1 MIEQHHQV
9 NGHEFAQAQGDDE
22 EQGNLVCC
30 RPWCLKESDM
40 TEGVNKTELYLS
52 R

>member
-30 RPWCLKESDM
+30 DSWGLKELD
-40 TEGVNKTELYLS
+40 TIERLN
-52 R
+52 